1 MYSQRIRTL
10 IGVVLDSSVS
20 LAAHLSSRGAS
31 AKILKLW
38 RAGKFQ
44 LITSPDIITETAR
57 VLSEHGVEKEI
68 VEDYITSLYLLAFV
82 TDGLYMVDFI
92 KEDSSDNIFL
102 AAGLEGEADFIVSL
116 DNHLLSIKHYHNI
129 QIVSP
134 KGFLRRLRS
143 LSENC

>member
-1 MYSQRIRTL
+1 MHSQRIISL

-44 LITSPDIITETAR
+44 FITSPDIITETTR
-57 VLSEHGVEKEI
+57 VLLEHSVEKEI

-82 TDGLYMVDFI
+82 TDSLYMVDFI
-92 KEDSSDNIFL
+92 QEDTSTRRQKFLTPFMLSS
-102 AAGLEGEADFIVSL
+102 G
-116 DNHLLSIKHYHNI
+116 K
-129 QIVSP
+129 
-134 KGFLRRLRS
+134 
-143 LSENC
+143 